1 MSYHHLMKTSIHIIS
16 QKCKTVSSPLKIQ
29 GNSWGQVHS
38 LPLFCSSALP
48 IERFETF
55 KEEELF
61 EFPEKEIVNFL
72 HKDLS
77 YKVNSKKKKPHTH
90 KKETQTSIT
99 HWDLQLDL
107 HKELGGEK
115 AQTPD
120 RLTKGVFYKIWC
132 QVYPIQYDVMK
143 RQNCTQKYTW
153 TALKM
158 LHPSFSAYDSL
169 FPYFYDSMILWF
181 LIFNCHVISF
191 PFVSLFHWQNC
202 QELLFNPCAAKTI

>member
-1 MSYHHLMKTSIHIIS
+1 MMSYHHLMKTSIHIIS

-77 YKVNSKKKKPHTH
+77 YKVNSKKKKTTH
-90 KKETQTSIT
+90 
-99 HWDLQLDL
+99 
-107 HKELGGEK
+107 
-115 AQTPD
+115 
-120 RLTKGVFYKIWC
+120 
-132 QVYPIQYDVMK
+132 
-143 RQNCTQKYTW
+143 TQKR
-153 TALKM
+153 
-158 LHPSFSAYDSL
+158 
-169 FPYFYDSMILWF
+169 
-181 LIFNCHVISF
+181 
-191 PFVSLFHWQNC
+191 
-202 QELLFNPCAAKTI
+202 NPNIDNTLGFAAGFAQRAGRRKSPDT